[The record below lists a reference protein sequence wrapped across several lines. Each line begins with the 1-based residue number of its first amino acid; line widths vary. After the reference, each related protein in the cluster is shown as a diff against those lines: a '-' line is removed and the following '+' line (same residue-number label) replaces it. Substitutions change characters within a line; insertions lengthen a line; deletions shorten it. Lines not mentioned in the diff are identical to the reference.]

1 MEFSYRVLKAHQNGL
16 NVSTSKHGLDV
27 SYILDVGFGKINISL
42 LGKPK

>member
-16 NVSTSKHGLDV
+16 NVSTSKHGLDT

-42 LGKPK
+42 IGKRK